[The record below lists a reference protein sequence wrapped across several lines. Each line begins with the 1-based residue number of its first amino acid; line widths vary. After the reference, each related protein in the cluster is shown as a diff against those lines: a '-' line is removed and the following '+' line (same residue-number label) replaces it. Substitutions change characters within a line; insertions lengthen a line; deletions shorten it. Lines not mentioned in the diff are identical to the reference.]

1 LILRTGFLVVAAL
14 ISACNGDIG
23 SAAGPRNSVD
33 GPLVDPTGRG
43 PTGQWPPGFP
53 AYSTAADL
61 VTDGSIRGLTSALDD
76 AACSSGCVI
85 EHPGNVSLTVSSR
98 AGTGE
103 IVVRPPIGQRAEY
116 SLIGDVEIR
125 ASNLLFAG
133 FSQASGAMKVTQGSN
148 SGFAWIESDG
158 TDAYLAVFGNGGDIA
173 DGFFYEILY
182 RQYADP
188 GAEDRGGVR
197 ASNNGSGTMLVVGS
211 VLTGTVDPPPAHAD
225 TLQVYFDSGASGFI
239 TIRDSVIWPSWDK
252 ALQGHTGKNFEL
264 DNVYIVSPTNA
275 TALWPGPGSID
286 FGQPFHTTAAA
297 DYRNSTIIGA
307 GHPGEPI
314 RVWDSELYEFP
325 TAIDMG
331 GNTVLTKRPPPPRV
345 PTHEELDAIWSP

>member
-1 LILRTGFLVVAAL
+1 
-14 ISACNGDIG
+14 
-23 SAAGPRNSVD
+23 
-33 GPLVDPTGRG
+33 
-43 PTGQWPPGFP
+43 
-53 AYSTAADL
+53 
-61 VTDGSIRGLTSALDD
+61 
-76 AACSSGCVI
+76 VI
-85 EHPGNVSLTVSSR
+85 EHPGNIGTATLTRTGS
-98 AGTGE
+98 GE
-103 IVVRPPIGQRAEY
+103 ILIRPPIGQRARY
-116 SLIGDVEIR
+116 GLNGDIQIR
-125 ASNLLFAG
+125 ASNLVVAG
-133 FSQASGAMKVTQGSN
+133 FSQNGAIKVTQGKN

-158 TDAYLAVFGNGGDIA
+158 TSAYLAVFGNGGDIA

-182 RQYADP
+182 RRYADP

-197 ASNNGSGTMLVVGS
+197 ANDKGSGTMLVVGS
-211 VLTGTVDPPPAHAD
+211 ILTGTVDPPPAHSD
-225 TLQVYFDSGASGFI
+225 TLQVYFDSGATGSI

-275 TALWPGPGSID
+275 TALWPGPGRID

-297 DYRNSTIIGA
+297 DYRSSTIIGA

-331 GNTVLTKRPPPPRV
+331 GNTVLTKRPSPPPV